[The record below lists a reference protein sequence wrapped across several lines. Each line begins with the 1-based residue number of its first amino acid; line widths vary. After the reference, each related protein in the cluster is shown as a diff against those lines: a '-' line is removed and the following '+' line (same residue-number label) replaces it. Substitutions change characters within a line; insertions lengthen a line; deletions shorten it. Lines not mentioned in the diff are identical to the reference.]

1 MAFQMCQSCDKSCL
15 NFTQS
20 EIKCQQKLVP
30 KLSDQIRQTTNR
42 KKSIKC
48 ERRLRGVRT
57 LNSVIPIGARS
68 VSRVFCQLL
77 PLHVAMK

>member
-20 EIKCQQKLVP
+20 EIKCQQKLP
-30 KLSDQIRQTTNR
+30 KLSDQVRQTTNR

-48 ERRLRGVRT
+48 ERWLKGVRT
-57 LNSVIPIGARS
+57 LTSVIPIGAR
-68 VSRVFCQLL
+68 
-77 PLHVAMK
+77 AI